1 MRQITH
7 ADLLPLSSRR
17 LAGWLT
23 GDPSHQFTVYE
34 EQPVPEPEPVPE
46 VAEGE
51 EPPPPPEPV
60 EAPPPLEF
68 PVSELEYLMNTINAI
83 NAATACAPVGMY
95 MTDAAGN
102 FIVNPLFTMKYPDQ
116 LSSYQVHGD
125 LMSKDV
131 PGSWGIIHDSFKQLT
146 VLRSFT
152 YPGFFA
158 YYSSISNT
166 VGNLYF
172 GNGLKNKDLAF
183 SV

>member
-1 MRQITH
+1 
-7 ADLLPLSSRR
+7 
-17 LAGWLT
+17 
-23 GDPSHQFTVYE
+23 VYE
-34 EQPVPEPEPVPE
+34 EQPAPDPEPAAA

-51 EPPPPPEPV
+51 DPPPAPEPV

-68 PVSELEYLMNTINAI
+68 PVSELEYMMSTINAI
-83 NAATACAPVGMY
+83 NAVTACAPEGMH

-102 FIVNPLFTMKYPDQ
+102 YVTNPLFSMKYPDQ
-116 LSSYQVHGD
+116 LSSYANAAGN
-125 LMSKDV
+125 LGKAV

-146 VLRSFT
+146 VIRSFL

-158 YYSSISNT
+158 YYSGVSNT

-183 SV
+183 TV